1 MDTQKIKK
9 AEIQDIFAAGEVAY
23 KQKYPMCKQ
32 QRKALHSIIH
42 CRGPQMGRHID
53 KCDHCGHCEISYN
66 SCRNRHC
73 PKCQGSKQ
81 YEWAEHLKGS
91 LPPVRYFHLVFT
103 LPHELNELVYKYQ
116 KVCYNTLFSA
126 SSQTVMQVTARP
138 EFLGAQT
145 GCLSVLHTWG
155 QNLQYHPHIHML
167 VPAGG
172 LSEDLMEWIP
182 TSKKFFVPVKVL
194 SRVFR
199 GKFVHLMEELV
210 QKGEISF
217 SHDFKE
223 LKSQLY
229 RKDWVVYSKKTFAGP
244 AQVLQYLGRYTH
256 RVAISNH
263 RIIDHEQGKVTF
275 RWKDYR
281 NGNQWKTM
289 QLDSLEFIRRYL
301 LHVLPCNFYKI
312 RYYGLFAIVNRG
324 TKMNLCFR
332 LIARTTGYVI
342 NLCKT
347 SAEGT
352 LAIRTGYKRVCP
364 ACNKGILQFS
374 MLLSV
379 KNNVYT

>member
-1 MDTQKIKK
+1 METQQIRKE
-9 AEIQDIFAAGEVAY
+9 EIQDIFAAGEVAY

-73 PKCQGSKQ
+73 PMCQGSKQ
-81 YEWAEHLKGS
+81 YDWAEHLKAS

-116 KVCYNTLFSA
+116 KVCYNTLFGA

-210 QKGEISF
+210 QKREISF
-217 SHDFKE
+217 S
-223 LKSQLY
+223 
-229 RKDWVVYSKKTFAGP
+229 
-244 AQVLQYLGRYTH
+244 
-256 RVAISNH
+256 
-263 RIIDHEQGKVTF
+263 
-275 RWKDYR
+275 
-281 NGNQWKTM
+281 
-289 QLDSLEFIRRYL
+289 RRFVEL
-301 LHVLPCNFYKI
+301 LHPIIKT
-312 RYYGLFAIVNRG
+312 AIIINRI
-324 TKMNLCFR
+324 LSIF
-332 LIARTTGYVI
+332 IATRVSGS
-342 NLCKT
+342 LLSFT
-347 SAEGT
+347 SALNIDCCCCCRIG
-352 LAIRTGYKRVCP
+352 
-364 ACNKGILQFS
+364 
-374 MLLSV
+374 LSL
-379 KNNVYT
+379 NNF